1 MIQELN
7 GSFVALVTPME
18 SDGAIDYA
26 SLDSL
31 IDWHIDQGTNGI
43 VSVGTTGE
51 SATVILSEHIDLIQ
65 HTVKHVNK
73 RVPVIAG
80 TGANSTLEAIEL
92 TKEAE
97 RIGADFALI
106 VTPYYNKPSQN
117 GLIQHYTKIADCSNI
132 PQILYNVPSRT
143 SCDLIPQTVN
153 VLSEHKN
160 IIGIKEAVNDKKRI
174 NDLIKISLDNQ
185 DFKILSGD
193 DPSFYEFLK
202 CGGHGV
208 ISVAANVIPE
218 SISKICS
225 YTLNGDEVGIPLFF
239 LGKAARSKGVT
250 VVQVGEGADEL
261 FYGYNHWLR
270 FLKVNK
276 YFKPLFKSQSQI
288 STFSNHRINLISN
301 IIFGR
306 TSFAGG
312 ALGFNLSEINNL
324 VDGGIPTESKS
335 LYHVESRWNDYFSR
349 DDAKLSK
356 WMTLIDLDVRLPELL
371 LMRMDK
377 LVMQSGVETRVPFLD
392 HKLVEFVLTLPES
405 VLVDKKETKPL
416 LKSIARNHIP
426 NKIVDRSKQGFRAPI
441 GEWIKKDLDYF
452 YESVKIFN
460 EDTNLFKQDSL
471 KKVLNGSDFQKKWY
485 LINLSQWHTSRSNK

>member
-26 SLDSL
+26 SLDRL

-51 SATVILSEHIDLIQ
+51 SATVNLSEHIDLIQ

-80 TGANSTLEAIEL
+80 TGANSTLEAVEL

-185 DFKILSGD
+185 NFKILSGD

-225 YTLNGDEVGIPLFF
+225 YTSNGDEAGAKILNDRYINLYEMLFF
-239 LGKAARSKGVT
+239 
-250 VVQVGEGADEL
+250 E
-261 FYGYNHWLR
+261 
-270 FLKVNK
+270 
-276 YFKPLFKSQSQI
+276 
-288 STFSNHRINLISN
+288 SNP
-301 IIFGR
+301 
-306 TSFAGG
+306 
-312 ALGFNLSEINNL
+312 
-324 VDGGIPTESKS
+324 IP
-335 LYHVESRWNDYFSR
+335 V
-349 DDAKLSK
+349 K
-356 WMTLIDLDVRLPELL
+356 WMLNKMGFIKNSLRLPLNEL
-371 LMRMDK
+371 
-377 LVMQSGVETRVPFLD
+377 
-392 HKLVEFVLTLPES
+392 
-405 VLVDKKETKPL
+405 DKKYHESISAEM
-416 LKSIARNHIP
+416 LKL
-426 NKIVDRSKQGFRAPI
+426 G
-441 GEWIKKDLDYF
+441 
-452 YESVKIFN
+452 
-460 EDTNLFKQDSL
+460 
-471 KKVLNGSDFQKKWY
+471 
-485 LINLSQWHTSRSNK
+485 LI

>member
-26 SLDSL
+26 SLDRL

-51 SATVILSEHIDLIQ
+51 SATVSFSEHIDLIQ

-143 SCDLIPQTVN
+143 SCDLIPQTVSA
-153 VLSEHKN
+153 LSEHKN

-225 YTLNGDEVGIPLFF
+225 YASNRDEVGAKILNDRYINLYEMLFF
-239 LGKAARSKGVT
+239 
-250 VVQVGEGADEL
+250 E
-261 FYGYNHWLR
+261 
-270 FLKVNK
+270 
-276 YFKPLFKSQSQI
+276 
-288 STFSNHRINLISN
+288 SNP
-301 IIFGR
+301 
-306 TSFAGG
+306 
-312 ALGFNLSEINNL
+312 
-324 VDGGIPTESKS
+324 IP
-335 LYHVESRWNDYFSR
+335 V
-349 DDAKLSK
+349 K
-356 WMTLIDLDVRLPELL
+356 WMLNKMGFIKNSLRLPLIEL
-371 LMRMDK
+371 
-377 LVMQSGVETRVPFLD
+377 
-392 HKLVEFVLTLPES
+392 
-405 VLVDKKETKPL
+405 DKKYHESISAEM
-416 LKSIARNHIP
+416 LKL
-426 NKIVDRSKQGFRAPI
+426 G
-441 GEWIKKDLDYF
+441 
-452 YESVKIFN
+452 
-460 EDTNLFKQDSL
+460 
-471 KKVLNGSDFQKKWY
+471 
-485 LINLSQWHTSRSNK
+485 LI